1 MKTMIAALALVLLAS
16 GPTFAA
22 SSHTR
27 HLRQGRDFYVPQY
40 GYSYVPQSTLD
51 AWAGIA
57 GGTNYSTTS
66 REGLVHAF

>member
-22 SSHTR
+22 SAHR
-27 HLRQGRDFYVPQY
+27 GFYVPQH
-40 GYSYVPQSTLD
+40 GYSYIPQSTYD
-51 AWAGIA
+51 AWSGIA